1 MRKELEAMGRR
12 KNSKGDTES
21 GEYKT
26 LPMLHQSFYTE
37 GPDSRRDRFQDRGDP
52 WERARIGQHDCY
64 SSVVF

>member
-1 MRKELEAMGRR
+1 MSRR

-37 GPDSRRDRFQDRGDP
+37 GIDFKTEGTL
-52 WERARIGQHDCY
+52 GKGLG
-64 SSVVF
+64 